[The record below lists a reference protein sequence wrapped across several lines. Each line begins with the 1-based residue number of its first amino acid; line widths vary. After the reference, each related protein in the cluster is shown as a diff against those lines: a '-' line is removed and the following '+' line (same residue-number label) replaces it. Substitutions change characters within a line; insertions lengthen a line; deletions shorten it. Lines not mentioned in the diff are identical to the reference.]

1 MSKCSVSKNSFT
13 ELLNKF
19 QNMLLEFEAYVTEYD
34 NGLPILKDTSA
45 IHAMIFSFKRKL
57 PHLLEMY
64 EEEEDSCESL
74 N

>member
-1 MSKCSVSKNSFT
+1 MSKCSVDKNNFV

-34 NGLPILKDTSA
+34 NGLPIIKDTSA
-45 IHAMIFSFKRKL
+45 IHSMIFSFKRKL

-64 EEEEDSCESL
+64 ESEEDSTESL